1 MEITAEIL
9 VGVALILPKL
19 RRKVTLI
26 DDNDL
31 NLSVNILL

>member
-19 RRKVTLI
+19 KRKVTLI
-26 DDNDL
+26 DDDL
-31 NLSVNILL
+31 NLSVNILV